1 MIPPKSV
8 ALAKPRS
15 DSAAAAAERRHRGA
29 QKLAVRAGGSRY
41 NAPTMS
47 TVDRIKA
54 AAEEARRRGEHPHR
68 VHLTVD
74 DGRKLQFELMTG
86 NPKLG
91 HRIEKQGVRNAVR
104 KVAGLEVVWRS
115 PEFKVE

>member
-1 MIPPKSV
+1 M
-8 ALAKPRS
+8 
-15 DSAAAAAERRHRGA
+15 
-29 QKLAVRAGGSRY
+29 
-41 NAPTMS
+41 N

-54 AAEEARRRGEHPHR
+54 AAEEARKCGHHPKR

-74 DGRKLQFELMTG
+74 DGRKLQFELMTE

-91 HRIEKQGVRNAVR
+91 HRIEKEGVRHALK

-115 PEFKVE
+115 PEFKVD

>member
-1 MIPPKSV
+1 MLRI
-8 ALAKPRS
+8 S
-15 DSAAAAAERRHRGA
+15 DFPQREDFGFLITCLSGCPS
-29 QKLAVRAGGSRY
+29 QY
-41 NAPTMS
+41 NAATMN

-54 AAEEARRRGEHPHR
+54 AAEEARRRGGHPSQ

-74 DGRKLQFELMTG
+74 DGRKLQFELITE

-91 HRIEKQGVRNAVR
+91 HRIEKQGVRNAVK

-115 PEFKVE
+115 PEFKVT